1 MSSVP
6 RATWRRIKASLA
18 HQVASQVTTSLE
30 ASEREFRS
38 RLDAIEAQLATVNEQ
53 VRELNHLVS
62 NEIHSSTESTAVL
75 GRLVR
80 SLTERLEALETQV
93 TTAR

>member
-6 RATWRRIKASLA
+6 RATWRRVKASLS

-38 RLDAIEAQLATVNEQ
+38 RLDSIESELATLNEQ
-53 VRELNHLVS
+53 VRELNHHVS
-62 NEIHSSTESTAVL
+62 NQIHSSTESTAVL

-80 SLTERLEALETQV
+80 ALTDRLEALEAQV
-93 TTAR
+93 PASR